1 MEPENRPGQPI
12 RGAFPAAPGEITLAL
27 RSHAFLSGL
36 QEEQAATLAEFAELV
51 QFPDQELVLAAQ
63 QISRDF
69 YLLVS
74 GSVSI
79 ELNHRHCVI
88 RIQSLGPGEAFG
100 WSALLEHHDTLFD
113 VRTRE
118 HCTALRLDGERLA
131 AALRQDPLLAV
142 ELLKR
147 TLNLLASRVYFTE
160 LRLAELFGV
169 PVTTTQSKTEHA
181 AIGTLNKLIEVCM
194 DGELGYRTAA
204 ERVNDSQLRSMLT
217 DHAIQR
223 RLFADRLG
231 AEVERLGGSPRQ
243 SGTVAAS
250 LHRSWIALKAAV
262 TGGDAKAIVAACGTG
277 EVAACK
283 DYEAAMNSGVLLNET
298 KAMIETQKRAID
310 ESRKRLLEFHQEL
323 VYGSRSEQLDSG
335 SPLPE

>member
-1 MEPENRPGQPI
+1 MDTENRPEQPI
-12 RGAFPAAPGEITLAL
+12 SGAIPAALGEITLAL

-36 QEEQAATLAEFAELV
+36 QEAQAATLAKFAEVV

-63 QISRDF
+63 KMSRDF

-79 ELNHRHCVI
+79 ELNHRHCVV
-88 RIQSLGPGEAFG
+88 RIQSLGPGDAFG

-118 HCTALRLDGERLA
+118 QCTAIRLNGERLT
-131 AALRQDPLLAV
+131 AALRQDPLLAT
-142 ELLKR
+142 ELFKR
-147 TLNLLASRVYFTE
+147 TLNLVASRVYFTE
-160 LRLAELFGV
+160 LRLAELFGI
-169 PVTTTQSKTEHA
+169 PVKTNQSKMEHVT
-181 AIGTLNKLIEVCM
+181 IRTLNKLIEVCM

-204 ERVNDSQLRSMLT
+204 ECVSDSKLRNMLI

-223 RLFADRLG
+223 RLFADGLG
-231 AEVERLGGSPRQ
+231 AEVERLGGSPRH

-262 TGGDAKAIVAACGTG
+262 TGGDAKAIIAACGTG
-277 EVAACK
+277 ELAACT

-310 ESRKRLLEFHQEL
+310 DSRKRLLEFDEGL
-323 VYGSRSEQLDSG
+323 YMAAGPKS
-335 SPLPE
+335 